1 MVGYSGQGPKVH
13 FVDSHPVVF
22 LTPASR
28 LGPYARLVRWL
39 CYVLCV
45 LATLTGSFAQAQSQA
60 ARAGSSRPES
70 VAVMPFANLSQQPA
84 DDWIGV
90 GIAETVSADLTAV
103 GLTVVGQT
111 AVLGALGTRDGA
123 DWDRVNDTR
132 ALKLCRQLGATLLV
146 RGSYQRVADDLR
158 IMVRVVDVGSGDV
171 VHSVK
176 IDGSLTDLF
185 AAQDRVVAALA
196 KRLAPSPDRA
206 PGSVVG
212 RAPVPPA
219 REAHDAAPEVTRSP
233 AAVTGGLTLPM
244 DARERS
250 ESGVAPDRRGGG
262 GFAIRNRPMTTAV
275 RTSQPPAIDGRL
287 DDSVWRGVTPIT
299 QFVQT
304 SPVEGAPPTEATEV
318 WIAYDSDNLYL
329 AFYAHYADPGIIRAN
344 RAERDSGG
352 GDDQMS
358 VLFDPF
364 LDQQRAYMFSV
375 NGYGVPRD
383 AIVNAGG
390 DGSGRSRASVGQSS
404 SGSSSG
410 GSSSAGG
417 GGGSGG
423 RGSSGFGIRG
433 DRSWDAL
440 FDVRGGLVDDGWTAE
455 MAIPFKSLRYPS
467 RAAGQPHQWGLQ
479 LTRNIRDKSES
490 LVWSPV
496 TRDIAGQL
504 TQMGV
509 LEGLTDLST
518 SRNLEILPTF
528 TGVQT
533 GSLNT
538 TDGRFREGD
547 PIGQMGVGVKYGV
560 TSNLTLD
567 FTYNPDFSQIESDRP
582 QVEVNQRFALF
593 YPEQRPFFLEG
604 QEIFA
609 AATPLNL
616 VHTRTVVDPRFG
628 AKLTGKAGKTTLG
641 VFVADDEAPGRLDD
655 TNAPAF
661 GRTAQS
667 LIGRVRYDLYAES
680 YVGAIATAR
689 EFGQDYNH
697 VGGLDGR
704 FRLGRT
710 HNASFLAVASEHQDE
725 LSGRLSG
732 PVFELDFRR
741 QARNLSYALSHSSID
756 PDFRTATG
764 FVPRVDIRRT
774 DANVAYRWW
783 PEGTL
788 ISWGPSVTYLRNYN
802 HTGELED
809 EQFRGDVNFEFVRNL
824 RFSGGLSR
832 ELERF
837 GGVNF
842 RKTGYSFFGLLS
854 GRLVS
859 LVVSA
864 NGGDGVFFSDS
875 PFLGRSTEGNV
886 SMYLRPTSRLRAELR
901 GIFSR
906 FVDPV
911 NDAEVFDVQIYRWRA
926 TYQFTDRLLFR
937 HILEHNTLSGTLGN
951 NLLLTYRI
959 NAGTVAFLGYD
970 DRYQQGFQIDE
981 EFFPTTRLERTN
993 RAFFTKISY
1002 LFRY

>member
-1 MVGYSGQGPKVH
+1 M
-13 FVDSHPVVF
+13 
-22 LTPASR
+22 
-28 LGPYARLVRWL
+28 RWL
-39 CYVLCV
+39 CYGPCV
-45 LATLTGSFAQAQSQA
+45 LGTLTASFAQAQT
-60 ARAGSSRPES
+60 P
-70 VAVMPFANLSQQPA
+70 AVRVVTSPAPASIAVLPFANLSRHPA
-84 DDWIGV
+84 DDWIGK
-90 GIAETVSADLTAV
+90 GIAETVSADLTKV
-103 GLTVVGQT
+103 GLTLVEQT
-111 AVLGALGTRDGA
+111 AVLGALGTRDVV
-123 DWDRVNDTR
+123 DRERVDGTR
-132 ALKLCRQLGATLLV
+132 ALEIGHRLGATLLV
-146 RGSYQRVADDLR
+146 RGTYQRVGDRLR
-158 IMVRVVDVGSGDV
+158 ITARVVDVRSGDV
-171 VHSVK
+171 VHSAK
-176 IDGSLTDLF
+176 IDGLLSDVF
-185 AAQDRVVAALA
+185 AVQDQIAVALA
-196 KRLAPSPDRA
+196 ERLAPSPDRA
-206 PGSVVG
+206 PGSAVR
-212 RAPVPPA
+212 RAPVPPVSEGRVA
-219 REAHDAAPEVTRSP
+219 VPDGTLVP
-233 AAVTGGLTLPM
+233 ADVTGRLALPT
-244 DARERS
+244 DTAAGPPS
-250 ESGVAPDRRGGG
+250 AVVPGRRGGG
-262 GFAIRNRPMTTAV
+262 GFAITGRPMAVAV

-287 DDSVWRGVTPIT
+287 DDPVWRDVTPIT
-299 QFVQT
+299 AFVQT
-304 SPVEGAPPTEATEV
+304 SPVEGAAATEATEV
-318 WIAYDSDNLYL
+318 WLAYDSDKIYV

-364 LDQQRAYMFSV
+364 LDQQRAYMFTV
-375 NGYGVPRD
+375 NGYGVPGD
-383 AIVNAGG
+383 SIVNAGG
-390 DGSGRSRASVGQSS
+390 GSGRSRSSVGRSS

-410 GSSSAGG
+410 GSSRSGG
-417 GGGSGG
+417 GGGGG
-423 RGSSGFGIRG
+423 GPGSSGFGIRG

-467 RAAGQPHQWGLQ
+467 RAAGQPHRWGLQ

-496 TRDIAGQL
+496 SRDIAGQL
-504 TQMGV
+504 TQMGI

-538 TDGRFREGD
+538 ADGRFREGD
-547 PIGQMGVGVKYGV
+547 PIGETGVGIKYGV

-593 YPEQRPFFLEG
+593 YSEQRPFFLEG

-616 VHTRTVVDPRFG
+616 VHTRTVVDPRYG

-641 VFVADDEAPGRLDD
+641 VFLADDEAPGRLDD
-655 TNAPAF
+655 SSAPGF

-680 YVGAIATAR
+680 YVGAIVTAR
-689 EFGQDYNH
+689 EFGDDYNH
-697 VGGLDGR
+697 VGGVDGR

-710 HNASFLAVASEHQDE
+710 HNLSFLAVASEHRDE
-725 LSGRLSG
+725 PNGRLSG
-732 PVFELDFRR
+732 PVFELDVTR
-741 QARNLSYALSHSSID
+741 QARNLSYSVSHSSID

-774 DANVAYRWW
+774 DANVAYKWW

-788 ISWGPSVTYLRNYN
+788 ISWGPSFTYLRNYN
-802 HTGELED
+802 HAGELED
-809 EQFRGDVNFEFVRNL
+809 EQFRGNVNFEFVRNL
-824 RFSGGLSR
+824 RFSGGGSR

-837 GGVNF
+837 GGVDF

-854 GRLVS
+854 GRLMSVI
-859 LVVSA
+859 VSA
-864 NGGDGVFFSDS
+864 NGGDGVFFGDS
-875 PFLGRSTEGNV
+875 PFLGRSTNSNV
-886 SMYLRPTSRLRAELR
+886 SLYLRPTSRLRAELA

-906 FVDPV
+906 FVDPA
-911 NDAEVFDVQIYRWRA
+911 NDTDVFDVQIYRWRA
-926 TYQFTDRLLFR
+926 SYQFTDRLLFR

-970 DRYQQGFQIDE
+970 DRFQQGLQIDE
-981 EFFPTTRLERTN
+981 GFFPSTGLERTN